1 MKYYTVSYTVYDIEI
16 YIKMSYATEHIAS
29 TLKAAREHKGL
40 SQRELSA
47 KSGLPQGHI
56 SKIENGAV
64 DLRVSSLVAL
74 ARVLDL
80 ELTLIPR
87 KSVSAVKSIVRS
99 SGQSAPPAGESARQ
113 ARKELARLQNA
124 ISPLPT
130 ELLSKNE
137 LEQLQRQARELQQ
150 FRLSRSDVETIR
162 NASQAAKALMNNP
175 EMLNAVRQS
184 ISQLRELRNALAQS
198 RRNASEIEP
207 VRPAYSLDEDDH
219 G

>member
-1 MKYYTVSYTVYDIEI
+1 
-16 YIKMSYATEHIAS
+16 MSYATEHIAS
-29 TLKAAREHKGL
+29 TLKAARESKGL

-47 KSGLPQGHI
+47 KSGVPQGHI

-74 ARVLDL
+74 ARFLDL
-80 ELTLIPR
+80 ELTLVPR

-99 SGQSAPPAGESARQ
+99 SARSAPPDGETTRQ

-124 ISPLPT
+124 ISHLPT

-137 LEQLQRQARELQQ
+137 LEQFQRQARELQQ
-150 FRLSRSDVETIR
+150 FRLSRSDIEAIR
-162 NASQAAKALMNNP
+162 NASQAVRAFMNNP
-175 EMLNAVRQS
+175 ENLNAIRHS
-184 ISQLRELRNALAQS
+184 LSQLRELRNALVHG
-198 RRNASEIEP
+198 RSEIES
-207 VRPAYSLDEDDH
+207 VRPAYSLDDDDY